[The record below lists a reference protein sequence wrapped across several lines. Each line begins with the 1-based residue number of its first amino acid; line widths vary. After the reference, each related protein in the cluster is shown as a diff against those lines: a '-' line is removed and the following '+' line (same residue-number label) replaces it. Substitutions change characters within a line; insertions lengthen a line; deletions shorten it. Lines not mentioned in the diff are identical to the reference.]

1 MDEKLL
7 NKIKNMPK
15 VELHLHLD
23 GSLNTKDIQNKYGL
37 SDEQI
42 KDKMIADEKCKDLN
56 DYLKKFDYPV
66 SIMQT
71 KESIQNVVIALLTYL
86 KSQNVIY
93 VEVRFAPQ
101 FHTRRGLT
109 QDEVVNFVISAAKK
123 VDIKCNFI
131 LCLMRGE
138 NNNNENYETVRVAK
152 KYLGRGVCAV
162 DLAGAEAIFK
172 TKNYKELFEYVREE
186 ELPYTIHAGEA
197 DGPESIK
204 SALAFGT
211 KRIGHGVRV
220 VEDEALL
227 EKIIKDEIILE
238 VCPTSNIQTCICSDY
253 ASHPITKLYKAG
265 VKTTINTDNMTVSN
279 TTLENE
285 YINLL
290 KDTELTFKDLIEMN
304 INSVNAAFVSK
315 EEKEVLI
322 SKIKQGGI
330 ILEDE

>member
-7 NKIKNMPK
+7 NNIKNMPK

-37 SDEQI
+37 TEEQI

-56 DYLKKFDYPV
+56 DYLKKFDYPIA
-66 SIMQT
+66 IMQT
-71 KESIQNVVIALLTYL
+71 KESIQNIVVSLLAYL
-86 KSQNVIY
+86 KSQNIIY
-93 VEVRFAPQ
+93 AEIRFAPQ

-109 QDEVVNFVISAAKK
+109 QDEVVNFVINAAKK

-138 NNNNENYETVRVAK
+138 GNNNENYETVRVAK

-172 TKNYKELFEYVREE
+172 TKDYKEIFEYVKEE
-186 ELPYTIHAGEA
+186 ELPFTIHAGEA

-204 SALAFGT
+204 SALSFGT
-211 KRIGHGVRV
+211 KRIGHGVRIL
-220 VEDEALL
+220 EDDALL
-227 EKIIKDEIILE
+227 EKVIKKNVTLE
-238 VCPTSNIQTCICSDY
+238 VCPTSNIQTCICKDY
-253 ASHPITKLYKAG
+253 ASHPISQLYKMG

-290 KDTELTFKDLIEMN
+290 KETELKYEDLVQMN
-304 INSVNAAFVSK
+304 INSVNAAFIS
-315 EEKEVLI
+315 EQEKEVLI
-322 SKIKQGGI
+322 GI
-330 ILEDE
+330 LNKGE

>member
-7 NKIKNMPK
+7 NKIKYMPK

-23 GSLNTKDIQNKYGL
+23 GSLNTKDIQDKYKL
-37 SDEQI
+37 TDEQI

-56 DYLKKFDYPV
+56 DYLKKFDYPI

-71 KESIQNVVIALLTYL
+71 KESIQNIVIALLTYL

-109 QDEVVNFVISAAKK
+109 QDEVVNFVVNAAKK

-172 TKNYKELFEYVREE
+172 TKEYKEIFEYVKEE
-186 ELPYTIHAGEA
+186 ELPFTIHAGEA

-204 SALAFGT
+204 SAISFGA

-220 VEDEALL
+220 IEDEALL
-227 EKIIKDEIILE
+227 EKVIKKGITLE
-238 VCPTSNIQTCICSDY
+238 VCPTSNIQTCICGDY
-253 ASHPITKLYKAG
+253 ASHPIVELYKSG

-290 KDTELTFKDLIEMN
+290 ENTELEYEDLVKMN
-304 INSVNAAFVSK
+304 MNSINAAFITE
-315 EEKEVLI
+315 EEKVVLI
-322 SKIKQGGI
+322 DI
-330 ILEDE
+330 INKGE